1 MDVDPACQGDFGK
14 NFFAKF
20 SGIFL
25 TRPVKENLEK
35 I

>member
-25 TRPVKENLEK
+25 TRPVKGNLEK

>member
-1 MDVDPACQGDFGK
+1 MDVDLACQGDFQK

-25 TRPVKENLEK
+25 TGFCQGKS
-35 I
+35 